1 MSNCRPFF
9 INHLKVAPHVASFI
23 QAIEL
28 LPDGVQFIS
37 LPPVH
42 SAADLSIL
50 EISTSSS
57 SIFSFLKMK
66 IFFLE
71 KNKTEICWPT
81 SLTGKNHPQRCKF
94 GQKSQCGP
102 LSFFFQ
108 LLLYWKCFLW
118 DARASQQLEIF
129 WPRPVRWWRH
139 PVVSVG
145 SRRSRLFFLKKK
157 NIFFFTKYFLFTRK
171 CEKCYFN
178 SKCWQIVH
186 FGTRG
191 SFFKTKSF
199 AALLISV

>member
-66 IFFLE
+66 IFFSW

-102 LSFFFQ
+102 LSFFFSFFCTENVSSEMHGPASSSKFFGLGLSDGDGIPSC
-108 LLLYWKCFLW
+108 LLGPADRDF
-118 DARASQQLEIF
+118 S
-129 WPRPVRWWRH
+129 
-139 PVVSVG
+139 
-145 SRRSRLFFLKKK
+145 
-157 NIFFFTKYFLFTRK
+157 FFF
-171 CEKCYFN
+171 
-178 SKCWQIVH
+178 
-186 FGTRG
+186 
-191 SFFKTKSF
+191 
-199 AALLISV
+199 

>member
-57 SIFSFLKMK
+57 SIFSFLKIK
-66 IFFLE
+66 IFFSW

-94 GQKSQCGP
+94 GQKCQCGP

-145 SRRSRLFFLKKK
+145 SRRSRLFF
-157 NIFFFTKYFLFTRK
+157 FF
-171 CEKCYFN
+171 
-178 SKCWQIVH
+178 
-186 FGTRG
+186 
-191 SFFKTKSF
+191 
-199 AALLISV
+199 

>member
-1 MSNCRPFF
+1 MNTADLSRPSLAKYISLTLSQQVKLRTNSSRVERFHWKKKTKGEKMSNCRPFF

-66 IFFLE
+66 IFFSW

-102 LSFFFQ
+102 LSFFF
-108 LLLYWKCFLW
+108 
-118 DARASQQLEIF
+118 
-129 WPRPVRWWRH
+129 
-139 PVVSVG
+139 
-145 SRRSRLFFLKKK
+145 
-157 NIFFFTKYFLFTRK
+157 
-171 CEKCYFN
+171 
-178 SKCWQIVH
+178 
-186 FGTRG
+186 
-191 SFFKTKSF
+191 SFFCTENVSSEMHGPASSSKFFGLGLSDGDGIPSCLLGPADRDFSF
-199 AALLISV
+199 